1 MLTSEMFI
9 YALYWLSGGGEVC
22 MEFLKV
28 RRGEEQVVEVMR
40 VSGDGQRVVIYTPGL
55 SRFAFWLSFKLFGNL
70 DSNVLGR
77 MVSQLEQHLLQFLQG
92 WSQ

>member
-28 RRGEEQVVEVMR
+28 RRGEELVVEVMR

-55 SRFAFWLSFKLFGNL
+55 SRFAFVGLPSRRLKT
-70 DSNVLGR
+70 
-77 MVSQLEQHLLQFLQG
+77 
-92 WSQ
+92 

>member
-1 MLTSEMFI
+1 
-9 YALYWLSGGGEVC
+9 

-28 RRGEEQVVEVMR
+28 RRGEERVVEVMR

-55 SRFAFWLSFKLFGNL
+55 SRFAFWPSFKLCGKL

-77 MVSQLEQHLLQFLQG
+77 MVSQLEQPLLQFLQG